1 MKTMMIGVS
10 LARFPKSYHD
20 GSCAEKEATQI
31 NVSGHQIKARFQQN
45 VRVVLLPCYYTEI
58 VKLTCW
64 VRWDIVSSFKR
75 IIAKIFEGEI
85 Q

>member
-1 MKTMMIGVS
+1 MA
-10 LARFPKSYHD
+10 LAPKKKPLKSTFID
-20 GSCAEKEATQI
+20 
-31 NVSGHQIKARFQQN
+31 SGHQIKARCQQN
-45 VRVVLLPCYYTEI
+45 VRVVLLPYYYAEI